1 VATLERTEPVVEDLH
16 AEPAMAMAPVA
27 PAPAPA
33 PAPALALTE
42 DEAEAELFAA
52 FDLTELPVI
61 QEVHA
66 EQWMASTA
74 ADQREADQDEADQ
87 DEADQLDIDLSTEL
101 EAVLHAEEPAERV
114 EPDAALKPFEAVVP
128 VERFEPFPLAAWQS
142 WPPLEGTAAEAYQ
155 ASRSD
160 NAEWAD
166 TSPAAEFEA
175 AVQAAE
181 PLERF
186 EPVVPVRT
194 FEPLPLAAWQSW
206 PRLEG
211 VVAEAYEE
219 PIAPRAAVARP
230 EWVELMR
237 SLREDIA
244 RRRTELAQP
253 VQAAPL
259 PLKSRQRPAE
269 KAPAQAPPAPLA
281 AKRVKR
287 TRPIEDEWGLFDPEQ
302 CGFAALLDKLDEITG
317 PPGTGP
323 TRRQA

>member
-1 VATLERTEPVVEDLH
+1 
-16 AEPAMAMAPVA
+16 M
-27 PAPAPA
+27 
-33 PAPALALTE
+33 
-42 DEAEAELFAA
+42 
-52 FDLTELPVI
+52 
-61 QEVHA
+61 
-66 EQWMASTA
+66 
-74 ADQREADQDEADQ
+74 
-87 DEADQLDIDLSTEL
+87 
-101 EAVLHAEEPAERV
+101 
-114 EPDAALKPFEAVVP
+114 
-128 VERFEPFPLAAWQS
+128 
-142 WPPLEGTAAEAYQ
+142 
-155 ASRSD
+155 
-160 NAEWAD
+160 
-166 TSPAAEFEA
+166 
-175 AVQAAE
+175 
-181 PLERF
+181 
-186 EPVVPVRT
+186 
-194 FEPLPLAAWQSW
+194 PLAAWQSW

-269 KAPAQAPPAPLA
+269 KVAAQAPPAPLA